1 MKHNKFSKDQNQKP
15 ASASRPTAAADLNQS
30 GIDFA
35 PSADE
40 VARRAY
46 FSYVNQGSLGHEVQH
61 WLEAEAQLLTE
72 RNPIRPRANRKA
84 ATPSPKSKKRDNTFS
99 QSRDTREDRRSRQ
112 MKTTHNPQTFPHGR

>member
-46 FSYVNQGSLGHEVQH
+46 FSYVNQGSLQGHEVQH

-72 RNPIRPRANRKA
+72 RNPSAASHTALARQARSSARHRSASQRSAAAKKA
-84 ATPSPKSKKRDNTFS
+84 ARTRAKS
-99 QSRDTREDRRSRQ
+99 
-112 MKTTHNPQTFPHGR
+112 